1 MAKATTKGGR
11 HRNEFD
17 CQCLPSLAVK
27 STESIFM
34 LGHRVYDE
42 AAVSELVG
50 GLAARFFTLAQRI
63 VWGVS
68 QSDLVRVDVEA
79 ARAAVVKEYGRS
91 PVAHLLDAF
100 ACLARGRQDLAEA
113 ARERATTLASGH
125 PLAWL
130 CPTDAEWA
138 GEIPDQTLE
147 EVIPG
152 RLWRTRSWF
161 QTQGTRLR
169 SSGNGTLV
177 RTDSGDLAFLNA
189 VALSDAVAARIDQLG
204 EVRWLTTGSKAHSIY
219 VPGLV
224 GRYPH
229 ARNLGVAGHA
239 THPASRH
246 LKFDGVLGVDD
257 GLPNEFEVLILDG
270 SEMPDAQIFHGPT
283 RTLVSTH
290 LAGSNLKSEL
300 QRESDFFGRL
310 YGLAFG
316 LIDDVGWLAY
326 QTILWTDLP
335 ALQRSLRRVLAWDF
349 ERIASDHNDRVFEHD
364 IKDRIREVLDWTAQ
378 LEPGHHRRMVARFF
392 WYQPRFL
399 YDMLRYKLRTRAAP

>member
-1 MAKATTKGGR
+1 M
-11 HRNEFD
+11 
-17 CQCLPSLAVK
+17 K

-34 LGHRVYDE
+34 LGHHVYDE
-42 AAVSELVG
+42 SMVSELVG
-50 GLAARFFTLAQRI
+50 GSAARFFSLAQRI

-79 ARAAVVKEYGRS
+79 ARAAVVKEFWRS

-100 ACLARGRQDLAEA
+100 ACLGRQRQDLADA
-113 ARERATTLASGH
+113 ARERARTLAEGH

-130 CPTDAEWA
+130 CPTDREWA
-138 GEIPDQTLE
+138 GQIPEQTLE
-147 EVIPG
+147 EVIPD
-152 RLWRTRSWF
+152 RLWRTRAWF

-177 RTDSGDLAFLNA
+177 RTDAGDLAFLNA

-204 EVRWLTTGSKAHSIY
+204 QVRWLTTGSKAHSTY
-219 VPGLV
+219 VAGLV
-224 GRYPH
+224 ARYPH

-246 LKFDGVLGVDD
+246 LKFHGVLGVDD
-257 GLPNEFEVLILDG
+257 GLPDEFQVLILEG
-270 SEMPDAQIFHGPT
+270 TEMADAQIFHRPT

-290 LAGSNLKSEL
+290 LAGTNLKSES
-300 QRESDFFGRL
+300 QHESDFFGRL

-349 ERIASDHNDRVFEHD
+349 ERIASDHNDRVFED
-364 IKDRIREVLDWTAQ
+364 EVKDRLRAVLHWTAA
-378 LEPGHHRRMVARFF
+378 LEPWCHRRMMARFF
-392 WYQPRFL
+392 WYQPGFL
-399 YDMLRYKLRTRAAP
+399 YDMLRYKLRARA